1 MGHDGCR
8 PCIRDDAKRCHAM
21 VCSGHC
27 CRCASY
33 YHTWNI
39 RMTLIAFIGT
49 LMAGGIVAW
58 ITARWS
64 ETLSRWIA
72 LTTVLIDLVWSVVI
86 LINNRPDFSA
96 TDWLIRFD
104 YPWIGRFGIGISVAA
119 DGLSL
124 ILLIL
129 TFFLGAASVIVSWR
143 EIRQRVGFFHFNLLW
158 VLAGIAGVF
167 VVMDLF
173 LFYFFWE
180 VMLIPMYFLIGIWGH
195 ENRRYAAM
203 KFFIFTQASGLMMLL
218 SILGL
223 YFIHG
228 SNTGTYTF

>member
-1 MGHDGCR
+1 M
-8 PCIRDDAKRCHAM
+8 I
-21 VCSGHC
+21 
-27 CRCASY
+27 
-33 YHTWNI
+33 
-39 RMTLIAFIGT
+39 LIALIGI
-49 LMAGGIVAW
+49 LMAGGVLAW
-58 ITARWS
+58 IAARWN
-64 ETLSRWIA
+64 ENASRWIA
-72 LTTVLIDLVWSVVI
+72 LIAVVADLAWVI
-86 LINNRPDFSA
+86 TI
-96 TDWLIRFD
+96 WLLQGSGDSLLAEEWVIR
-104 YPWIGRFGIGISVAA
+104 YYHPWIDRFGIGISVAA

-124 ILLIL
+124 ILLTL
-129 TFFLGAASVIVSWR
+129 TFFLGALSVLTSWR
-143 EIRQRVGFFHFNLLW
+143 EIRYRTGFFHFNLLW

-195 ENRRYAAM
+195 ENRRYAAV

-228 SNTGTYTF
+228 NNTGTFTFDYFELLTANFPAT

>member
-1 MGHDGCR
+1 
-8 PCIRDDAKRCHAM
+8 
-21 VCSGHC
+21 
-27 CRCASY
+27 
-33 YHTWNI
+33 
-39 RMTLIAFIGT
+39 MTLIIIIGI
-49 LMAGGIVAW
+49 LLVGGILAW
-58 ITARWS
+58 IAARWS
-64 ETLSRWIA
+64 EVASRWIS
-72 LTTVLIDLVWSVVI
+72 LTAVLVNLVWTVAI
-86 LINNRPDFSA
+86 LMSNGPSFDLSGSE
-96 TDWLIRFD
+96 WLIRYD

-124 ILLIL
+124 LLLIL
-129 TFFLGAASVIVSWR
+129 TFFLGAVSVIVSWR
-143 EIRQRVGFFHFNLLW
+143 EIRDRVGFFHFNLLW

-195 ENRRYAAM
+195 ENRRYAAV

-228 SNTGTYTF
+228 SNTGTYTRRGL